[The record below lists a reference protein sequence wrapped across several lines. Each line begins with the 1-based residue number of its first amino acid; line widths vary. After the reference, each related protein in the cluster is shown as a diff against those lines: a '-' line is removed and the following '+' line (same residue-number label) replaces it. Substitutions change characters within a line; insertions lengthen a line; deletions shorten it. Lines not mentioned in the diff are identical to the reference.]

1 MSPRFAMPH
10 ALRARP
16 LAALLAAALALGVM
30 PLAAQAAQ
38 AAPTTG
44 TAASSVRAAITDP
57 QTVVSLTFDDT
68 NADQM
73 AALPILDAAGIK
85 ATFYA
90 ITGYI
95 GAPGYLTL
103 PQLQGIG
110 ASGHEIGGHSVTH
123 PDFTTITAA
132 EATREACNSR
142 ATLADWGFANVRS
155 FAYPF
160 AAVDAAAEKAVAD
173 CGYNSAR
180 GLGDIESR
188 FGCAGC
194 GFSEALPPADPF
206 YTRALDQFDSSWT
219 LTDLQNA
226 VLNAENNGGG
236 WVQLTFH
243 HVCDNACDSLA
254 ISPALLKQFTDWLT
268 PRAATENTVVKTVGD
283 AVGGAVKPVVSQPLP
298 PAPGAGVNGI
308 INPSLEDVATSGIPA
323 CWSTAG
329 FGTNTRTFS
338 TVTPGRTGVVAEKL
352 VVTGHTDGDG
362 QLLSTFDQGAC
373 APTVTAGHTYSLR
386 AWFTSTAPTQINVYL
401 RNTAGLWSYYTSS
414 AYFAAAATWTQAEW
428 TTPALPAGT
437 TGLSFGLNMF
447 QNGEITT
454 DDYALYDT
462 VGAPAVPGTL
472 VAGTPTITG
481 TAKVGETL
489 TANPGTWTPASTTF
503 TYQWLRGA
511 TDIAGATSATY
522 TATAADRGAQ
532 LSVRVTGSAPDW
544 TPPTA
549 TATSAATSAVLA
561 GNVTTNR
568 LAGADRFGTAIAVA
582 QTFAPGVARLY
593 IANGY
598 GFPDALSAAP
608 AAAHF
613 SSPLLL
619 TAPEAL
625 PAAVKAEIK
634 RLKPAKIVIA
644 GGVNAVSN
652 SVLAEL
658 KALAPTVRLSGDDR
672 FGTSR
677 AIAADAFGT
686 NAPTA
691 YVATGYDF
699 PDALTASAAAAK
711 AQAPVVLV
719 PGTNTTLDPA
729 TLAALKTLKTT
740 TVKIA
745 GGPNAVSV
753 GIENGLKAGFGP
765 TAVKRLSGADR
776 YATAEAINLDAF
788 GSSATVYLASGVGFP
803 DALVGAALAGTKGS
817 PVYLTGPGC
826 VVPSVLQ
833 AIDRLGTTVVTLLG
847 GPNVLSADVAALK
860 ACG

>member
-16 LAALLAAALALGVM
+16 LAAVLAVALALGVV

-44 TAASSVRAAITDP
+44 AAASVRAAITDP
-57 QTVVSLTFDDT
+57 QTTVSLTFDDT

-103 PQLQGIG
+103 PQLQAIG

-142 ATLADWGFANVRS
+142 ATLANWGFADVRS

-160 AAVDAAAEKAVAD
+160 AAVNAAAEKAVAD

-219 LTDLQNA
+219 LADLQNA

-268 PRAATENTVVKTVGD
+268 PRAATENTVVKTVGE
-283 AVGGAVKPVVSQPLP
+283 AIGGAVKPVVSQPLP
-298 PAPGAGVNGI
+298 PAPGPGANGI
-308 INPSLEDVATSGIPA
+308 VNPSLEDVAASGIPS

-338 TVTPGRTGVVAEKL
+338 TVTPGRTGAVAEKL

-386 AWFTSTAPTQINVYL
+386 AWYQSTVPTQVNVYL
-401 RNTAGLWSYYTSS
+401 RNSAGLWSYYTSS
-414 AYFAAAATWTQAEW
+414 AYFAAAAAWTQAEW

-437 TGLSFGLNMF
+437 TGLSFGLNVF
-447 QNGEITT
+447 QNGQITT

-462 VGAPAVPGTL
+462 VGAPPVPGAL
-472 VAGTPTITG
+472 VPGTPTITG
-481 TAKVGETL
+481 TAKVGQTV
-489 TANPGTWTPASTTF
+489 TAVPGTWTPASTTF

-511 TDIAGATSATY
+511 TDIAGATAATY

-549 TATSAATSAVLA
+549 TATSAPTTPVLA
-561 GNVTTNR
+561 GAVTTDR
-568 LAGADRFGTAIAVA
+568 LSGADRFGTAIAVSQA
-582 QTFAPGVARLY
+582 FAPGVARLY
-593 IANGY
+593 IANGF

-619 TAPEAL
+619 TPQEAL
-625 PAAVKAEIK
+625 PAAVIAEIK

-644 GGVNAVSN
+644 GGVNAVGEG
-652 SVLAEL
+652 VATQL
-658 KALAPTVRLSGDDR
+658 KALAPTVRLWGEDR

-691 YVATGYDF
+691 YVATGFGF
-699 PDALTASAAAAK
+699 PDALAASAAAAK
-711 AQAPVVLV
+711 AQAPVILV
-719 PGTNTTLDPA
+719 PGSAASLDGA
-729 TLAALKTLKTT
+729 TLAALRSLKTT

-745 GGPNAVSV
+745 GGPDALSV
-753 GIENGLKAGFGP
+753 GIENGLKTSFGAA
-765 TAVKRLSGADR
+765 AVKRLWGADR
-776 YATAEAINLDAF
+776 YGTAEAINLDAF
-788 GSSATVYLASGVGFP
+788 GSSARVFLASGTGFP
-803 DALVGAALAGTKGS
+803 DALVGAALAGTKGV
-817 PVYLTGPGC
+817 PIYLTLPGC
-826 VVPSVLQ
+826 VLPSVLQ
-833 AIDRLGTTVVTLLG
+833 AIDRLGTTQVTLLG
-847 GPNVLSADVAALK
+847 GPVSLSADVAALK
-860 ACG
+860 SCG